1 MAESANQN
9 PSLHDDGDPVA
20 TSGTRAGVGSPP
32 LGLGSPQ
39 PRALSSPLPLG
50 KALVHLPTQYV
61 KVLRKPRASTFGEEM
76 GQASWTSVLVQ
87 LVGYALLSALLGYTR
102 SLVFPI
108 IPLADPLEG
117 LPPNTAAAQALAILQ
132 NASVL
137 NIVTVPFMVCG
148 SILIRYLPA
157 KVLGGQG
164 TLLRQSYCSLL
175 FQVPLG
181 ILIGVL
187 NFLPVLGPLLIAP
200 ALVMY
205 TIVPDIASIMAVHRL
220 SAGKAS
226 AVVLIPSLL
235 GFLLDSAL
243 TMTFFFLVY
252 PLH

>member
-1 MAESANQN
+1 MAQSPNQN
-9 PSLHDDGDPVA
+9 LSLHDASDPQA
-20 TSGTRAGVGSPP
+20 TSGIRAGDGSPCR
-32 LGLGSPQ
+32 GLGSHQ
-39 PRALSSPLPLG
+39 PRARSSPLSLR
-50 KALVHLPTQYV
+50 KALVHLPIQYV
-61 KVLRKPRASTFGEEM
+61 TVLRKPRASTFAEEM
-76 GQASWTSVLVQ
+76 DKASWSSVLVQ
-87 LVGYALLSALLGYTR
+87 LVGYALLSALLGYLR
-102 SLVFPI
+102 SIVFPI

-117 LPPNTAAAQALAILQ
+117 LPPNTTAAQGLAILQ
-132 NASVL
+132 NATAL
-137 NIVTVPFMVCG
+137 NLITVPITVCG

-181 ILIGVL
+181 ILIGML

-200 ALVMY
+200 ALVIY
-205 TIVPDIASIMAVHRL
+205 AIVPDIASIIAVHGL
-220 SAGKAS
+220 SSGKAS

>member
-9 PSLHDDGDPVA
+9 PFLHDDGDPQA
-20 TSGTRAGVGSPP
+20 TSGTRAGDGSPCP
-32 LGLGSPQ
+32 GLGSHQ

-50 KALVHLPTQYV
+50 KALLYLPTQYV
-61 KVLRKPRASTFGEEM
+61 KVLRKPRASTFAEEM

-87 LVGYALLSALLGYTR
+87 LVGYALLSALLGYLR

-108 IPLADPLEG
+108 IPLADPIEG

-137 NIVTVPFMVCG
+137 NLVTVPITLCG
-148 SILIRYLPA
+148 SVLIRYLLA

-164 TLLRQSYCSLL
+164 TLLRQSYSTLL

-187 NFLPVLGPLLIAP
+187 NFLPVVGPLLIAP
-200 ALVMY
+200 AVVMY

-220 SAGKAS
+220 SSGKAS

-235 GFLLDSAL
+235 GFLLDSGL
-243 TMTFFFLVY
+243 TMAFFFLVY